1 MNSNT
6 ERIINDLNNNDIILK
21 LKEIKKEI
29 KKDELATSLIT
40 KFNESKKLY
49 ETYGYSKDL
58 IQDKIN
64 LMENKLIKKY
74 LEIQN
79 EINLLSIYINKKI
92 EEITKNTTCRW

>member
-1 MNSNT
+1 MDNNI
-6 ERIINDLNNNDIILK
+6 ERIIDELNNNEIILK
-21 LKEIKKEI
+21 LKDIKKEI
-29 KKDELATSLIT
+29 KNDITAKKLID
-40 KFNESKKLY
+40 KFNESKKEY

-92 EEITKNTTCRW
+92 EDITKNTTCIK